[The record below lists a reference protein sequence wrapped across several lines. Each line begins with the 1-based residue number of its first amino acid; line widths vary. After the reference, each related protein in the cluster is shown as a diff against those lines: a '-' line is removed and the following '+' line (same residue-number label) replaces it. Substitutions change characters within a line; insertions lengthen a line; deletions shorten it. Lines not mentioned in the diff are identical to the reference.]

1 MVIFV
6 LFSDVFNTTVLSAV
20 GENKQQR
27 RVFFQETSA
36 FDIMQKLTFLFLTII
51 LFGSVVNA
59 QKKQITIEDITKNG
73 TFSAK
78 RIDGLRSMKDGL
90 HYTAMEDGGTKI
102 VKYSYKTGEAVEVVF
117 DIEKI
122 KRNPSEVK
130 NISGYE
136 FSPDETKIL
145 VYNDVER
152 IYRRSFLASYYVY
165 DRKYKELVPLAEE
178 GRQQV
183 PAFSPDSYKIA
194 YVRNNN
200 IYLKKLRFGTT
211 SAVTED
217 GEENKII
224 NGIPDWVYEEEF
236 GYNRAFEWSPDSEN
250 LAYVKFDESEVK
262 QFSFPLYKGTH
273 PAREEFALYPG
284 QYKFKYPK
292 AGEANAKV
300 SVHVFNVK
308 NRTTKAMDVGEL
320 DDFYVPRLRWSYHPD
335 KLGVLKMN
343 RMQNQLE
350 LFIANPASGV
360 ANVLL
365 TVREDKFITE
375 NVLDNIQFLPDGE
388 HFSYVGQDDGFNHL
402 YLYSMAGIQ
411 VRQLTTGEWDITD
424 FYGFDADEE
433 LFYFQAAK
441 ESPLKRE
448 VYSVD
453 LEGEELLQLTPDE
466 GYNSADFSKHFKYF
480 VNTRS
485 SANEVPVVSVFEAD
499 GDLVRVVEDNS
510 ALAERLATYEVP
522 QKEFF
527 QFETTEGIQLNGYMI
542 KPLGFDEQKRYPVLM
557 SQYSGPNSQEVL
569 DRYGINWEQYLASNG
584 YLVVSVDG
592 RGTGARGE
600 EFQKSTYK
608 QLGRLESDDQ
618 IETAR
623 YLGSLDYVD
632 ASRIG
637 IWGWSFGGYMSSIC
651 LSRSDLFK
659 VGIAVAPVTNWRYY
673 DTIYTERFMQKP
685 QQNARGYD
693 DNSPINMAENL
704 SGRLFL
710 IHGSADDNVHFQNT
724 MEYAEQLIQAG
735 KQFDMFVYPNRNHS
749 IYGGNTRHH
758 LYTMMSQYLFDNL

>member
-1 MVIFV
+1 
-6 LFSDVFNTTVLSAV
+6 
-20 GENKQQR
+20 
-27 RVFFQETSA
+27 
-36 FDIMQKLTFLFLTII
+36 MQKFTVILLTAI
-51 LFGSVVNA
+51 LFGQVSVSQNR
-59 QKKQITIEDITKNG
+59 QIALENLTKESV
-73 TFSAK
+73 FKAEE
-78 RIDGLRSMKDGL
+78 IDGLRSMQDGV
-90 HYTAMEDGGTKI
+90 HYTALEEGGTKI
-102 VKYSYKTGEAVEVVF
+102 VKYSYKTGKVVEVVF
-117 DIEKI
+117 EIENI
-122 KRNPSEVK
+122 KRNPSEVES
-130 NISGYE
+130 IAGYE

-145 VYNDVER
+145 VHNNVER
-152 IYRRSFLASYYVY
+152 VYRRSFLANYYVY
-165 DRKYKELVPLAEE
+165 DRKYRELIPLEEE
-178 GRQQV
+178 GKQQV

-211 SAVTED
+211 SAITED
-217 GEENKII
+217 GEENMII

-236 GYNRAFEWSPDSEN
+236 GYNRAFEWSPDSED

-262 QFSFPLYKGTH
+262 QFSFPLYKSSH
-273 PAREEFALYPG
+273 PMREEYALYPG

-308 NRTTKAMDVGEL
+308 NRTTKTMDIGEM
-320 DDFYVPRLRWSYHPD
+320 DDMYVPRLRWSFNPD
-335 KLGVLKMN
+335 KLGILKMN
-343 RMQNQLE
+343 RMQNNLE
-350 LFIANPASGV
+350 LFVANPASGV

-365 TVREDKFITE
+365 TVREEKFITE
-375 NVLDNIQFLPDGE
+375 NVLDNIQFLPDSK
-388 HFSYVGQDDGFNHL
+388 HFVYVGQDDGYNHI

-411 VRQLTTGEWDITD
+411 VRQLTKGEWDVTD
-424 FYGFDADEE
+424 YYGYDGDEK

-448 VYSVD
+448 VYAVD
-453 LEGEELLQLTPDE
+453 IEGEKLVRLTPDD
-466 GYNSADFSKHFKYF
+466 GFNAADFSNHFQYF
-480 VNTRS
+480 VNTWS
-485 SANEVPVVSVFEAD
+485 SAENVPVVSVFKAD
-499 GDLVRVVEDNS
+499 GKQVRVVEDNS
-510 ALAERLATYEVP
+510 ELAGRLAAYSIP

-527 QFETTEGIQLNGYMI
+527 QFETSEGIRLNGYMI
-542 KPLGFDEQKRYPVLM
+542 KPLDFDEQNQYPVLM
-557 SQYSGPNSQEVL
+557 SQYSGPNSQEVQ
-569 DRYGINWEQYLASNG
+569 DKWGINWEQYLASNG

-600 EFQKSTYK
+600 EFQKSTYM

-623 YLGSLDYVD
+623 YLGSLSYVD

-673 DTIYTERFMQKP
+673 DTIYTERFMRKP
-685 QQNARGYD
+685 QQNPNGYD
-693 DNSPINMAENL
+693 DNSPINMADSL

-758 LYTMMSQYLFDNL
+758 LYSMMSQYIFDNL

>member
-1 MVIFV
+1 
-6 LFSDVFNTTVLSAV
+6 
-20 GENKQQR
+20 
-27 RVFFQETSA
+27 
-36 FDIMQKLTFLFLTII
+36 MQKSTFLLIII
-51 LFGSVVNA
+51 LLFGQFILA
-59 QKKQITIEDITKNG
+59 QTKQITIEDLTKKG
-73 TFSAK
+73 IFSAE
-78 RIDGLRSMKDGL
+78 RIDGLRSMQDGL
-90 HYTAMEDGGTKI
+90 HYTALEEGGTKI
-102 VKYSYKTGEAVEVVF
+102 VKYSYKSGKVVEVVF

-122 KRNPSEVK
+122 KRNPSEVGS
-130 NISGYE
+130 IAGYE

-145 VYNDVER
+145 VYNNVET
-152 IYRRSFLASYYVY
+152 IYRRSFLANYYVY
-165 DRKYKELVPLAEE
+165 DRKYRELVPLEEE
-178 GRQQV
+178 GKQQV

-211 SAVTED
+211 SVITED
-217 GEENKII
+217 GEKNKII

-236 GYNRAFEWSPDSEN
+236 GYNRAFEWSPDSED

-262 QFSFPLYKGTH
+262 QFSFPLYKGAH
-273 PAREEFALYPG
+273 PTREDYTLYPG

-292 AGEANAKV
+292 AGEANSKV

-308 NRTTKAMDVGEL
+308 NRTTKPMDIGDM
-320 DDFYVPRLRWSYHPD
+320 DDVYVPRLRWSYDPD
-335 KLGVLKMN
+335 KLGILKMN
-343 RMQNQLE
+343 RMQNNLE
-350 LFIANPASGV
+350 LFIANPSSGV

-375 NVLDNIQFLPDGE
+375 NVLDNIQFLPDGN
-388 HFSYVGQDDGFNHL
+388 HFVYVGQDDGYNHI

-411 VRQLTTGEWDITD
+411 VRQLTKGEWDVTD
-424 FYGFDADEE
+424 YYGYDADEE
-433 LFYFQAAK
+433 KFYFQAAK

-448 VYSVD
+448 VYRVD
-453 LEGEELLQLTPDE
+453 IDGEEMVRLTPDGGFNAAE
-466 GYNSADFSKHFKYF
+466 FSNHFKYF
-480 VNTRS
+480 VNTWS
-485 SANEVPVVSVFEAD
+485 SADSVPVISVYEAD
-499 GDLVRVVEDNS
+499 GEQVRVVEDNNE
-510 ALAERLATYEVP
+510 LAEKLADYEIP

-527 QFETTEGIQLNGYMI
+527 VFETSEGIQLNGYMI
-542 KPLGFDEQKRYPVLM
+542 KPLDFDEQKQYPVLM
-557 SQYSGPNSQEVL
+557 SQYSGPNSQEVQ
-569 DRYGINWEQYLASNG
+569 DKWSINWEQYLASNG

-600 EFQKSTYK
+600 EFQKSTYMK
-608 QLGRLESDDQ
+608 LGRLESDDQ

-623 YLGSLDYVD
+623 YLNTLNYVD
-632 ASRIG
+632 SSRIG

-673 DTIYTERFMQKP
+673 DTIYTERFMRKP
-685 QQNARGYD
+685 QQNPGGYD
-693 DNSPINMAENL
+693 DNSPINMADNL

-758 LYTMMSQYLFDNL
+758 LYTMMSQYIFDNL

>member
-1 MVIFV
+1 
-6 LFSDVFNTTVLSAV
+6 
-20 GENKQQR
+20 
-27 RVFFQETSA
+27 
-36 FDIMQKLTFLFLTII
+36 MQKFTILLLTTI
-51 LFGSVVNA
+51 LFGQVSVS
-59 QKKQITIEDITKNG
+59 QTRQIRLEDLTKERV
-73 TFSAK
+73 FKAEK
-78 RIDGLRSMKDGL
+78 IDGLRSMQDGL
-90 HYTAMEDGGTKI
+90 HYTALEEGGTTI

-117 DIEKI
+117 DIENI
-122 KRNPSEVK
+122 KRNPSEVER
-130 NISGYE
+130 IAGYE

-145 VYNDVER
+145 VHNNVER
-152 IYRRSFLASYYVY
+152 IYRHSFLANYYVY
-165 DRKYKELVPLAEE
+165 DRKYRELVPLEEE
-178 GRQQV
+178 GKQQV

-211 SAVTED
+211 SAITED
-217 GEENKII
+217 GEENLII

-236 GYNRAFEWSPDSEN
+236 GYNRAFEWSPDSED

-262 QFSFPLYKGTH
+262 EFSFPLYKSSH
-273 PAREEFALYPG
+273 PIREQYALYPG

-292 AGEANAKV
+292 AGEANSKV

-308 NRTTKAMDVGEL
+308 NRTTKTMDIGVM
-320 DDFYVPRLRWSYHPD
+320 DDVYVPRLRWSFNPD
-335 KLGVLKMN
+335 KLGVVKMN
-343 RMQNQLE
+343 RMQNNLE
-350 LFIANPASGV
+350 LFVANPASGV

-365 TVREDKFITE
+365 TVREDKFISE

-388 HFSYVGQDDGFNHL
+388 HFVYVGQDDGYNHI

-411 VRQLTTGEWDITD
+411 VRQLTKGEWDVTD
-424 FYGFDADEE
+424 YYGYDADEE
-433 LFYFQAAK
+433 LFYFQAAR

-448 VYSVD
+448 VYAVD
-453 LEGEELLQLTPDE
+453 FDGKEIVRLTPDD
-466 GYNSADFSKHFKYF
+466 GFNSADFSNHFKYF
-480 VNTRS
+480 VNTWS
-485 SANEVPVVSVFEAD
+485 SAADVPVVSVFEAD
-499 GDLVRVVEDNS
+499 GKPVRVVDDNS
-510 ALAERLATYEVP
+510 ELAERLAAYAIP

-527 QFETTEGIQLNGYMI
+527 QFETSEGIQLNGYMI
-542 KPLGFDEQKRYPVLM
+542 KPLDFDEQNKYPVLM
-557 SQYSGPNSQEVL
+557 SQYSGPNSQEVQ
-569 DRYGINWEQYLASNG
+569 DKWGINWEQYLASNG

-600 EFQKSTYK
+600 EFQKATYMK
-608 QLGRLESDDQ
+608 LGRLESDDQ

-623 YLGSLDYVD
+623 YLGSLSYVD
-632 ASRIG
+632 DSRIG

-673 DTIYTERFMQKP
+673 DTIYTERFMRKP
-685 QQNARGYD
+685 QQNPGGYD
-693 DNSPINMAENL
+693 DNSPINMADNL

-749 IYGGNTRHH
+749 IYGGNSRHH
-758 LYTMMSQYLFDNL
+758 LYTMMSQYIFDNL

>member
-1 MVIFV
+1 MIKHF
-6 LFSDVFNTTVLSAV
+6 LKPQYYAHT
-20 GENKQQR
+20 
-27 RVFFQETSA
+27 
-36 FDIMQKLTFLFLTII
+36 IMQKSTFILIVFL
-51 LFGSVVNA
+51 LFGQLIFA
-59 QKKQITIEDITKNG
+59 QSKQITLEDLTKKG
-73 TFSAK
+73 TFSAEK
-78 RIDGLRSMKDGL
+78 IGGLRSMKDGQ
-90 HYTAMEDGGTKI
+90 HYTALEEEGTKI

-117 DIEKI
+117 DIENI
-122 KRNPSEVK
+122 KRNPAEVES
-130 NISGYE
+130 IVDYE

-145 VYNDVER
+145 VHNNVER
-152 IYRRSFLASYYVY
+152 IYRRSFLANYYVY
-165 DRKYKELVPLAEE
+165 DRKYRELIPLAEE
-178 GRQQV
+178 GKQQV

-194 YVRNNN
+194 YVRKNN

-211 SAVTED
+211 SAITED

-236 GYNRAFEWSPDSEN
+236 GYNRAFEWSPDSED
-250 LAYVKFDESEVK
+250 LAYVKSDESEVK
-262 QFSFPLYKGTH
+262 QFSFPLYKGSH
-273 PAREEFALYPG
+273 PTREQYALYPG
-284 QYKFKYPK
+284 QQEFKYPK
-292 AGEANAKV
+292 AGEANSKV

-308 NRTTKAMDVGEL
+308 NRTTKIMDIGEME
-320 DDFYVPRLRWSYHPD
+320 DVYVPRLRWSYDPD
-335 KLGVLKMN
+335 KLGILKMN
-343 RMQNQLE
+343 RRQNQLE

-360 ANVLL
+360 ANVLM
-365 TVREDKFITE
+365 TVREDKYITE
-375 NVLDNIQFLPDGE
+375 NILDNIQFLPDGE
-388 HFSYVGQDDGFNHL
+388 HFVYVGQEDGYNHI

-411 VRQLTTGEWDITD
+411 LRQLTQGEWDVTQY
-424 FYGFDADEE
+424 YGYDEDEE

-453 LEGEELLQLTPDE
+453 IEGEELVRLTPEE
-466 GYNSADFSKHFKYF
+466 GFNTAAFSNHFQYF
-480 VNTRS
+480 VNTWS
-485 SANEVPVVSVFEAD
+485 SVDNVPVISVYEAD
-499 GDLVRVVEDNS
+499 GQKVRVIEDNNELTDKLS
-510 ALAERLATYEVP
+510 DYKIP

-527 QFETTEGIQLNGYMI
+527 EFETSEGIQLNGYMV
-542 KPLGFDEQKRYPVLM
+542 KPLDFDEKNKYPVLM
-557 SQYSGPNSQEVL
+557 SQYSGPNSQEVQ
-569 DRYGINWEQYLASNG
+569 DKWSIDWEQYLASNG

-600 EFQKSTYK
+600 EFQKSTYL

-623 YLGSLDYVD
+623 YLNTLNYVD
-632 ASRIG
+632 SSRIG

-673 DTIYTERFMQKP
+673 DTIYTERFMRKP
-685 QQNARGYD
+685 QQNPDGYD
-693 DNSPINMAENL
+693 DNSPINMADNL

-758 LYTMMSQYLFDNL
+758 LYTMMSQYIFDNL